1 MNHVLG
7 LITIIICF
15 LSISVLNAQDINK
28 MSKSDLR
35 ENVLFQYE
43 ISRGLS
49 TQIDSLKNVIFTLEE
64 SKDSLLLNV
73 SFLESANDMNE
84 IELAKLN
91 NVALKNKQEIARLQ
105 SDHVIQI
112 ASLNETIFDNQASLA
127 DLQDSI
133 LRLQKVPLE
142 SQVSF
147 LDRQDSISRL
157 QEDLPQNSMTSNQS
171 STTTSDDF
179 LNKYYFDQIPLSNNS
194 FQLVL
199 SKIILGGKCIH
210 RGDGVGSIPETLDCN
225 AFSFWGIAPDVALP
239 YGTKID
245 DVLIRK
251 DKSYF
256 DSNLPQI
263 EILKNKLF
271 TIRYNDNTEESFL
284 FNVKES
290 VPNNGRK
297 GLQINLANEGFE
309 SNTANDIIWQ
319 VVAINNECYLA
330 ITTGQLERLKIYISA
345 ERVPAICTGCPDGF
359 GYDGDGYGYGGVFI
373 RAPVGA
379 NQYESWRTTGK
390 GMLLMRKK
398 DSYLNRSEPIQRGDL
413 TFLLKMKE
421 L

>member
-1 MNHVLG
+1 
-7 LITIIICF
+7 
-15 LSISVLNAQDINK
+15 

-179 LNKYYFDQIPLSNNS
+179 LN
-194 FQLVL
+194 
-199 SKIILGGKCIH
+199 
-210 RGDGVGSIPETLDCN
+210 
-225 AFSFWGIAPDVALP
+225 
-239 YGTKID
+239 
-245 DVLIRK
+245 
-251 DKSYF
+251 
-256 DSNLPQI
+256 
-263 EILKNKLF
+263 
-271 TIRYNDNTEESFL
+271 
-284 FNVKES
+284 
-290 VPNNGRK
+290 
-297 GLQINLANEGFE
+297 
-309 SNTANDIIWQ
+309 
-319 VVAINNECYLA
+319 
-330 ITTGQLERLKIYISA
+330 
-345 ERVPAICTGCPDGF
+345 
-359 GYDGDGYGYGGVFI
+359 
-373 RAPVGA
+373 
-379 NQYESWRTTGK
+379 
-390 GMLLMRKK
+390 
-398 DSYLNRSEPIQRGDL
+398 
-413 TFLLKMKE
+413 
-421 L
+421 

>member
-194 FQLVL
+194 
-199 SKIILGGKCIH
+199 
-210 RGDGVGSIPETLDCN
+210 
-225 AFSFWGIAPDVALP
+225 W
-239 YGTKID
+239 
-245 DVLIRK
+245 
-251 DKSYF
+251 
-256 DSNLPQI
+256 
-263 EILKNKLF
+263 
-271 TIRYNDNTEESFL
+271 
-284 FNVKES
+284 
-290 VPNNGRK
+290 
-297 GLQINLANEGFE
+297 
-309 SNTANDIIWQ
+309 W
-319 VVAINNECYLA
+319 
-330 ITTGQLERLKIYISA
+330 
-345 ERVPAICTGCPDGF
+345 
-359 GYDGDGYGYGGVFI
+359 
-373 RAPVGA
+373 
-379 NQYESWRTTGK
+379 
-390 GMLLMRKK
+390 
-398 DSYLNRSEPIQRGDL
+398 
-413 TFLLKMKE
+413 KMHS
-421 L
+421 

>member
-199 SKIILGGKCIH
+199 SK
-210 RGDGVGSIPETLDCN
+210 
-225 AFSFWGIAPDVALP
+225 
-239 YGTKID
+239 
-245 DVLIRK
+245 
-251 DKSYF
+251 
-256 DSNLPQI
+256 
-263 EILKNKLF
+263 
-271 TIRYNDNTEESFL
+271 
-284 FNVKES
+284 
-290 VPNNGRK
+290 
-297 GLQINLANEGFE
+297 
-309 SNTANDIIWQ
+309 
-319 VVAINNECYLA
+319 
-330 ITTGQLERLKIYISA
+330 
-345 ERVPAICTGCPDGF
+345 
-359 GYDGDGYGYGGVFI
+359 
-373 RAPVGA
+373 
-379 NQYESWRTTGK
+379 
-390 GMLLMRKK
+390 
-398 DSYLNRSEPIQRGDL
+398 
-413 TFLLKMKE
+413 
-421 L
+421 